1 MKKRRHETR
10 GRILFPLFVAFLLGG
25 ATGWWLHAVPPSPAI
40 SDGAVVMVGAEHQ
53 HEEPPL
59 IAPGTPVPTVG
70 AIVNTDP
77 ADSADALHSRRLRL
91 PLDAVRVET
100 LEGQFEQ
107 RRDGG
112 ARGHEAVDL
121 LAPRHTPI
129 YAVDDGTIAKLFVS
143 KAGGITVYQFDPTKR
158 FCYYYAH
165 LERYADGLADGQ
177 AVRGG
182 DLIGYVGTS
191 GNAPAN
197 TPHLHFAIFELG
209 AEKQWWKGKPID
221 PFLVYGASSPR
232 STQ

>member
-1 MKKRRHETR
+1 MKRRRHEER

-25 ATGWWLHAVPPSPAI
+25 AAGWWLHAAPPAPAS
-40 SDGAVVMVGAEHQ
+40 SDGAVVMVGAEHA
-53 HEEPPL
+53 HDEPPL

-70 AIVNTDP
+70 AVVAEDP
-77 ADSADALHSRRLRL
+77 ANAVEALQARRLRL

-100 LEGQFEQ
+100 LEGQFGQ

-112 ARGHEAVDL
+112 SRGHEAVDL
-121 LAPRHTPI
+121 LAPRNTPI
-129 YAVDDGTIAKLFVS
+129 YAVEDGSIAKLFVS
-143 KAGGITVYQFDPTKR
+143 KAGGITIYHFDASRR

-177 AVRGG
+177 RVRAG
-182 DLIGYVGTS
+182 DLLGYVGTT

-209 AEKQWWKGKPID
+209 PEKQWWKGEAID
-221 PFLVYGASSPR
+221 PFRVFGR
-232 STQ
+232 S